1 MQHMPDKEF
10 DNLFRDRFKDAEIEP
25 SANLWANI
33 EQQLAPKRKRSI
45 PVYWMAAATIAVAFT
60 AMLAFQKTE
69 KIQLHLDE
77 TTAKVN
83 TPNVEET
90 QDFAVTRTTEPTFP
104 VSETVVNKNRLV
116 AAQVKTPS
124 VKAVLV
130 AKTEENQ
137 KNIQTAMQPEVS
149 DYRLA
154 IKQAEVKPLDVLAVK
169 EALVESPTM
178 TAALVEN
185 PKFESGIITETESST
200 ERKGIR
206 NVGDL
211 VNFVVDKVDKREKK
225 FLKFNTDDDDN
236 SSIIGI
242 NIGFLKFNS
251 KKHK

>member
-10 DNLFRDRFKDAEIEP
+10 DNLFRDRFKDAEITP

-33 EQQLAPKRKRSI
+33 EQQLAPKRKRTFPI
-45 PVYWMAAATIAVAFT
+45 YWMAAATIAVAFT

-69 KIQLHLDE
+69 KIQLRLDE
-77 TTAKVN
+77 TTAKVSN
-83 TPNVEET
+83 PAASET
-90 QDFAVTRTTEPTFP
+90 QDITATRTDETASL
-104 VSETVVNKNRLV
+104 VNETVVNKNRL
-116 AAQVKTPS
+116 AAIQVKTPS

-130 AKTEENQ
+130 AKTEGDQ
-137 KNIQTAMQPEVS
+137 KNIEIAMQPNLNEN
-149 DYRLA
+149 RLA
-154 IKQAEVKPLDVLAVK
+154 IKQAEVKPLDVLSVK
-169 EALVESPTM
+169 ETVVESPTVI
-178 TAALVEN
+178 AAVIEK
-185 PKFESGIITETESST
+185 PKFESSQITEIESNT

-225 FLKFNTDDDDN
+225 FLKFSTDDDDN

-242 NIGFLKFNS
+242 NIGFLKLNS

>member
-45 PVYWMAAATIAVAFT
+45 PIYWMAAATVAIAFT
-60 AMLAFQKTE
+60 AILAFQKTE
-69 KIQLHLDE
+69 KIQLHLDQA
-77 TTAKVN
+77 TAKVN
-83 TPNVEET
+83 APVQET
-90 QDFAVTRTTEPTFP
+90 QDIKTTEPSIV
-104 VSETVVNKNRLV
+104 VSEAVVNKSRSL
-116 AAQVKTPS
+116 AAVNSTS
-124 VKAVLV
+124 VKAVL
-130 AKTEENQ
+130 AKQQVDLQ
-137 KNIQTAMQPEVS
+137 KNMQVAMQPNVN
-149 DYRLA
+149 DARLP
-154 IKQAEVKPLDVLAVK
+154 IKQADVRPLDVLPVK
-169 EALVESPTM
+169 ETILESPTV
-178 TAALVEN
+178 TATLVEK
-185 PKFESGIITETESST
+185 PRFESTVITETENST

-211 VNFVVDKVDKREKK
+211 VNFVVDKVDKRDKK

-242 NIGFLKFNS
+242 NIGFIKLNS

>member
-45 PVYWMAAATIAVAFT
+45 PIYWMAAASVVVAFS
-60 AMLAFQKTE
+60 AILAFQKTE
-69 KIQLHLDE
+69 KIQLHLDQ

-83 TPNVEET
+83 VPVQET
-90 QDFAVTRTTEPTFP
+90 QDITAVKATEPSVA
-104 VSETVVNKNRLV
+104 VSDAVVTKSRSL
-116 AAQVKTPS
+116 AAVNSTS
-124 VKAVLV
+124 VKAVL
-130 AKTEENQ
+130 AKQEIDFQ
-137 KNIQTAMQPEVS
+137 KNVQVAMQPNVS
-149 DYRLA
+149 DARLP
-154 IKQAEVKPLDVLAVK
+154 IKQADVRPLDVLPVK
-169 EALVESPTM
+169 ETILESPTV
-178 TAALVEN
+178 TATLVEK
-185 PKFESGIITETESST
+185 PKFESTVITETESST

-211 VNFVVDKVDKREKK
+211 VNFVVDKVDKRDKK

-242 NIGFLKFNS
+242 NIGFIKLNS